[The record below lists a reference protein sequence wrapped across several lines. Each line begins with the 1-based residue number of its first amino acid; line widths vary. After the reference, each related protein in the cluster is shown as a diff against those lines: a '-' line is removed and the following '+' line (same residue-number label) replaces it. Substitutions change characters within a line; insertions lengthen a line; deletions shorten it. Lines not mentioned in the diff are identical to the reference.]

1 MRSNLFHFCM
11 VLDIVEL
18 ILSRICMN
26 YLSLDVKQAIIN
38 PSTKYKAI
46 MVTAYEYANCKIYL
60 QYSFN

>member
-1 MRSNLFHFCM
+1 
-11 VLDIVEL
+11 
-18 ILSRICMN
+18 MN

-60 QYSFN
+60 QYSFH